1 MRCMRHFLSARS
13 GVASAFSR
21 AAQRAA
27 RFRRACHS
35 PLVVALT
42 AFCLYPAHAAAQAT
56 FRVDPKAFAAAD
68 TELAALR
75 LEYAAAANAG
85 DANRLSRLYASDAI
99 AVWTDGVL
107 LRGAAEIQRYSTEA
121 LSSVPTGAT
130 VTLTPKRFEAA
141 GRMASETGTFSE
153 LQGADGRV
161 AATGVYVA
169 IYSRGADGVW
179 RIAMEVRSR
188 GRDKQVVR
196 W

>member
-1 MRCMRHFLSARS
+1 MRRS
-13 GVASAFSR
+13 LLLATLAG
-21 AAQRAA
+21 
-27 RFRRACHS
+27 
-35 PLVVALT
+35 ALT
-42 AFCLYPAHAAAQAT
+42 YPSLAAAQAT
-56 FRVDPKAFAAAD
+56 FRVDSNAVEAAD
-68 TELAALR
+68 SELAALR

-121 LSSVPTGAT
+121 LSSVPTGAS
-130 VTLTPKRFEAA
+130 VTLIPKRFETK

-153 LQGADGRV
+153 MQSADGQPG
-161 AATGVYVA
+161 ATGVYVA
-169 IYSRGADGVW
+169 IYTRGVDGAW

>member
-1 MRCMRHFLSARS
+1 MRRS
-13 GVASAFSR
+13 LLL
-21 AAQRAA
+21 AALAG
-27 RFRRACHS
+27 
-35 PLVVALT
+35 ALT
-42 AFCLYPAHAAAQAT
+42 YPSLAAAQQPT
-56 FRVDPKAFAAAD
+56 FRVDSNAVEAAD
-68 TELAALR
+68 SELAALR

-121 LSSVPTGAT
+121 LSSVPTGAS
-130 VTLTPKRFEAA
+130 VTLTPKRFETK

-153 LQGADGRV
+153 MQSPDGQPG
-161 AATGVYVA
+161 ATGVYVA
-169 IYSRGADGVW
+169 IYTRGADGAW